1 MSPTLEVPLPERILD
16 AAERVLRRHGAEKTN
31 VVDIA
36 RVLGMSHGNIYRHF
50 PSKKALLD
58 AVASRWLHKVTSPL
72 QAIANDRT
80 CSASD
85 RLVRWFDTLRTVKQH
100 KVLDDPE
107 LFRVYHRLAVAAGEL
122 VREHVDDLLAQ
133 VEQIITDGMAAGDF
147 SDRLKPRSARPVLHA
162 RDVFLSPSGSAI
174 AGDAPRGRGCPG
186 HLLAMLL
193 AGLRAGVPPLPA
205 FSHP

>member
-80 CSASD
+80 CSAPE
-85 RLVRWFDTLRTVKQH
+85 RLVQWFDTLRTVKQH

-147 SDRLKPRSARPVLHA
+147 SDRLNPRSAA
-162 RDVFLSPSGSAI
+162 RSCMHGMSSFHHPALLSQGTLPEEE
-174 AGDAPRGRGCPG
+174 DARAM
-186 HLLAMLL
+186 LAMLL
-193 AGLRAGVPPLPA
+193 AGLRAGVHPLPA